1 MCLHLLLGP
10 ASSSRIFRLFY
21 QQNSLP
27 ALSIVKNVSHA
38 RKTDFSH
45 EKPVALWILADHCRG
60 GGVWTNE
67 LGILPVFWASHPVFL
82 SIQQRMGARGGG
94 RTICTIGSW
103 EVARI
108 RRLCCRDNL
117 SSFTGTQMNCLF
129 PVFRDQDGVSRTYL
143 HRLGMSQRPNSNP
156 PSSRIHLGKH
166 TFISSSTL
174 LADTAKYDLGIR
186 IWPGPHWTFGF

>member
-1 MCLHLLLGP
+1 MDPGW
-10 ASSSRIFRLFY
+10 
-21 QQNSLP
+21 SLP
-27 ALSIVKNVSHA
+27 G
-38 RKTDFSH
+38 
-45 EKPVALWILADHCRG
+45 WRG
-60 GGVWTNE
+60 LNQRTWYFA
-67 LGILPVFWASHPVFL
+67 GILSVPPSF
-82 SIQQRMGARGGG
+82 SINPAKNGCKGGQ

-117 SSFTGTQMNCLF
+117 STFTGTQINCLF

-143 HRLGMSQRPNSNP
+143 HRLGMSQRRNSNP

-186 IWPGPHWTFGF
+186 IWPGPHSTFGL

>member
-1 MCLHLLLGP
+1 MP
-10 ASSSRIFRLFY
+10 EKRIFPMKNLLHYGSWLITAGVEGSEPTNLVFCRYFERPTQFFY
-21 QQNSLP
+21 QSSKEWAQ
-27 ALSIVKNVSHA
+27 
-38 RKTDFSH
+38 
-45 EKPVALWILADHCRG
+45 G
-60 GGVWTNE
+60 G
-67 LGILPVFWASHPVFL
+67 
-82 SIQQRMGARGGG
+82 Q

-108 RRLCCRDNL
+108 RRLCCHDNL

-129 PVFRDQDGVSRTYL
+129 PVFGDQDGVSRTYL

-186 IWPGPHWTFGF
+186 I